1 MIDLSCKEQKNFEK
15 FCSAYLGIKPKD
27 WSTNEKEKLAEI
39 LDIIKQLEP
48 SDIEMAVGNEV
59 LTESDLGYMFNLC
72 ADTKNKTAYDHLTSV
87 CAEAGIEFSDEEEED
102 TEDEDTEDEEMEE
115 EDIVEEEEV
124 EEEDTEEEELEE
136 EEEESPKPKKK
147 DKFPPKKSSTKKE
160 TPAEE
165 PKKRGRKPKQEP
177 VEETKPEPKK
187 RGRKPKIETPVE
199 EPKRKVLQPKKAKEF
214 PAEEPK
220 KRGRK
225 PKEEKIDTPKK
236 AKPETKGKE
245 IPKTKKERVEL
256 LASGT
261 RTWVGPKHDGR
272 PPVYGF
278 TKFVKEALKK
288 YMSFSEV
295 LEACVKEFPQKEELT
310 LRRSLKYFVYNQNLK
325 DGLETNNKGQ
335 MRLKK

>member
-72 ADTKNKTAYDHLTSV
+72 TDTKNKTAYDHLTSV

-102 TEDEDTEDEEMEE
+102 TEEE
-115 EDIVEEEEV
+115 EL
-124 EEEDTEEEELEE
+124 EEEELEE
-136 EEEESPKPKKK
+136 EEEIEEEEIEEEEVEEEEVEESPKPKKK
-147 DKFPPKKSSTKKE
+147 GKEFPPKKDSKKAKKE
-160 TPAEE
+160 EAPAKEL
-165 PKKRGRKPKQEP
+165 KKRGRKPKEKTP
-177 VEETKPEPKK
+177 VEEAPEPKK
-187 RGRKPKIETPVE
+187 RGRKPKAAQVEE
-199 EPKRKVLQPKKAKEF
+199 EPKRKVLQPKTAKEVS
-214 PAEEPK
+214 AEEPK

-236 AKPETKGKE
+236 AKPATKGKE

-256 LASGT
+256 LASNT

-278 TKFVKEALKK
+278 TKFVKEIWKK
-288 YMSFSEV
+288 YMTFSEV

>member
-72 ADTKNKTAYDHLTSV
+72 TDTKNKTAYDHLTSV

-102 TEDEDTEDEEMEE
+102 TEDEEMEE
-115 EDIVEEEEV
+115 EDIVEEEV

-165 PKKRGRKPKQEP
+165 PKKRGRKPK
-177 VEETKPEPKK
+177 
-187 RGRKPKIETPVE
+187 IETPVE
-199 EPKRKVLQPKKAKEF
+199 GPKRKVLQPKMVKEV

-256 LASGT
+256 LASNT

-278 TKFVKEALKK
+278 TKFVKEIWKK
-288 YMSFSEV
+288 YMTFSEV